1 MSDWAEG
8 YLVEIGYTYGY
19 YSELNPLK
27 ARLPLLKTGYAPP
40 EIRTACELGFG
51 HGLSVNMHAAASNTE
66 WYGTDFNP
74 SHAAFAQDVAAVGT
88 GAKLYDEAFADFCNR
103 PDLPDFDFIGL
114 HGIWSWISEA
124 NMRTIVDFLRRKLKV
139 GGVCYISYNTYPGW
153 NTVAPIRHLLTQHA
167 ATMSAPGVGV
177 QGRVDAALDFADALM
192 NTNTLY
198 GKANPNAAAR
208 LKGIR
213 SNDRSYLAHEY
224 LNECWVPMYFSE
236 LAKMLSSA
244 KLGFACTA
252 TYREHIDAL
261 NLSDEQQTMLRDI
274 QDVTFRETVRD
285 FMVNQQFRRDY
296 WVRGARTLPAAA
308 QIEALREERI
318 VLTTPRQ
325 DVKLEASG
333 FRGSAT
339 LNEDVYA
346 PILDFMADGRPVSIG
361 EIENAVKSAGKTF
374 SQVVQAALVLVG
386 KGDALPAHPAAT
398 AEAVRPKT
406 DALNHKL
413 LSLGASGRQMSYLVS
428 PVLGGGIH
436 VNNIAQLI
444 LQARSNGHKTND
456 ACIEAAYE
464 QFTAQG
470 KRMAKDGVAISDA
483 NENKAEF
490 RREAL
495 VVVEK
500 TLPIYQTLGIA

>member
-1 MSDWAEG
+1 MSDWSEG

-40 EIRTACELGFG
+40 AIGTACELGFG
-51 HGLSVNMHAAASNTE
+51 HGLSANMHAAAGTAE

-74 SHAAFAQDVAAVGT
+74 SHAAFAQDLATAT
-88 GAKLYDEAFADFCNR
+88 GAHLFDEAFADFCNR

-124 NMRTIVDFLRRKLKV
+124 NMHHIVDFLRRKLKV
-139 GGVCYISYNTYPGW
+139 GGICYISYNTYPGW

-167 ATMSAPGVGV
+167 STMSAAGIGV

-213 SNDRSYLAHEY
+213 NNDRSYLAHEY

-236 LAKMLSSA
+236 ISKMLSSA
-244 KLGFACTA
+244 KLNFACTA

-274 QDVTFRETVRD
+274 PDTTFRETVRD
-285 FMVNQQFRRDY
+285 FMLNQQFRRDY
-296 WVRGARTLPAAA
+296 WVRGGRTLPSL
-308 QIEALREERI
+308 QQLDALREERI
-318 VLTTPRQ
+318 VLNVPRA

-333 FRGSAT
+333 FRGAAT
-339 LNEDVYA
+339 LNEEVYK
-346 PILDFMADGRPVSIG
+346 PILDFMADGQPRSLG
-361 EIENAVKSAGKTF
+361 EIEAAVKPSGKTF
-374 SQVVQAALVLVG
+374 NQVVQAALVLVG
-386 KGDALPAHPAAT
+386 KGDASPANPAEVV
-398 AEAVRPKT
+398 EAVRSRT
-406 DALNHKL
+406 SALNDRIL
-413 LSLGASGRQMSYLVS
+413 AMAPGGRQVNYLAS

-436 VNNIAQLI
+436 VTNIGQML
-444 LQARSNGHKTND
+444 LLARQKGHKTD
-456 ACIEAAYE
+456 AAAIDYAYQ
-464 QFTAQG
+464 QFSAQG
-470 KRMAKDGVAISDA
+470 KRMAKNGVAISDPE
-483 NENKAEF
+483 ENKAEF
-490 RREAL
+490 RREAQTL
-495 VVVEK
+495 LDK
-500 TLPIYQTLGIA
+500 TLPIQKALGIA

>member
-40 EIRTACELGFG
+40 DIGAACELGFG
-51 HGLSVNMHAAASNTE
+51 HGISANMHAAAGTAD

-74 SHAAFAQDVAAVGT
+74 SHAAFAQDMAAAGT

-114 HGIWSWISEA
+114 HGIWSWISPA
-124 NMRTIVDFLRRKLKV
+124 NMNHIVDFLRRKLKV
-139 GGVCYISYNTYPGW
+139 GGICYISYNTYPGW

-167 ATMSAPGVGV
+167 SSMSAPGIGV
-177 QGRVDAALDFADALM
+177 QGRVDAAIDFADTLM

-208 LKGIR
+208 LKAIR
-213 SNDRSYLAHEY
+213 NNDRSYLAHEY
-224 LNECWVPMYFSE
+224 LNECWIPMYFSE
-236 LAKMLSSA
+236 ISKMLSSA
-244 KLGFACTA
+244 KLNFACTA

-274 QDVTFRETVRD
+274 PDATFRETVRD

-296 WVRGARTLPAAA
+296 WVRGGRSVPSMQQLDL
-308 QIEALREERI
+308 LRDERI
-318 VLTTPRQ
+318 VLNVPRD

-339 LNEDVYA
+339 LNEDVYK
-346 PILDFMADGRPVSIG
+346 PVLDFMADGQPRSLG
-361 EIENAVKSAGKTF
+361 EIEAAVKPTGKTF
-374 SQVVQAALVLVG
+374 NQVVQAALVLVG
-386 KGDALPAHPAAT
+386 KGDVSPAHPAET
-398 AEAVRPKT
+398 IEAVRPKT
-406 DALNHKL
+406 DALNRKI
-413 LSLGASGRQMSYLVS
+413 LGMAPSGRQVNYMVS
-428 PVLGGGIH
+428 PVTGGGIH
-436 VNNIAQLI
+436 VNNIGQL
-444 LQARSNGHKTND
+444 LLLARDSGHKTE
-456 ACIEAAYE
+456 EARIDHAYE
-464 QFTAQG
+464 LFTAQG
-470 KRMAKDGVAISDA
+470 KRMARNGVAISDQE
-483 NENKAEF
+483 ENKAEF
-490 RREAL
+490 RREA
-495 VVVEK
+495 K
-500 TLPIYQTLGIA
+500 TQMDKTMPIYEALGIA